1 MKNQKKIAMKRK
13 RKIQDLKDFKLR
25 LSANFM

>member
-13 RKIQDLKDFKLR
+13 RKIRDSKDFKLR